1 MRHKQFEEWLQLAL
15 YDELSERE
23 KALFDNHLTSC
34 ERCRTELEKM
44 KKFSVLIAQYKPG
57 AVPESILQDARRDL
71 RTRLHGE
78 TEHPSLLG
86 TIKDAIDDLLAP
98 QWQVAL
104 GGITML
110 AIGVLAGYFIFKSSA
125 EKSLL
130 VQQAGSLS
138 PMMEAG
144 ESQIANIRFIDRD
157 TRTGNVDFT
166 FETITPVHV
175 RGNVND
181 QDVQKVLARALVSN
195 QNAGVR
201 LRAVNMI
208 GDQAGQKG
216 APELDKEIK
225 SALIAA
231 LLHDP
236 NLGVRKEALQVLQ
249 HYLPDS
255 AIVRAFLTVLANEK
269 STGLKVAAINSLDLS
284 KYENQPISGDIQSML
299 KSKIQSDDNNYIRIR
314 AKAALQEVRP

>member
-15 YDELSERE
+15 YDELTERE
-23 KALFDNHLTSC
+23 KTLFDNHLTSC
-34 ERCRTELEKM
+34 ESCRIELDQM
-44 KKFSVLIAQYKPG
+44 KKFSAIIAQRKPV
-57 AVPESILQDARRDL
+57 AVPEALLQDSRRDL
-71 RTRLHGE
+71 RLRLQDKAAGR
-78 TEHPSLLG
+78 SLFG
-86 TIKDAIDDLLAP
+86 KIKDAVDDLLAP
-98 QWQVAL
+98 QRQAAL
-104 GGITML
+104 VGITAL
-110 AIGVLAGYFIFKSSA
+110 AIGVLAGFFIFRSSS

-130 VQQAGSLS
+130 IQQAGSIS
-138 PMMEAG
+138 PVMEAG

-157 TRTGNVDFT
+157 TRSGNVDFT
-166 FETITPVHV
+166 FETITPVHI

-181 QDVQKVLARALVSN
+181 EYVQKVLARALVSN

-208 GDQAGQKG
+208 GDQAEQKG
-216 APELDKEIK
+216 APGLDKEIK

-236 NLGVRKEALQVLQ
+236 NLGVRKEALQALQ

-255 AIVRAFLTVLANEK
+255 AIVRVFLTVLANEK